1 MSRDREAAVPMPAIS
16 RSALNNY
23 GTAGLTDAPVEN
35 RRKTR
40 RKRPCT

>member
-1 MSRDREAAVPMPAIS
+1 MSRDREAADPMPVI

-23 GTAGLTDAPVEN
+23 GTAGLTDTPVEN